1 MAGQQKEPP
10 ALQHFLSLRS
20 AAALAYAAA
29 TGQHT
34 SSVGTL
40 NKVARIIAA
49 ITPVFVR
56 NAGNGPARILPLELS
71 EGELEGGGEDLRF
84 ADGRPPVRGL
94 LVLQKNLGEMI
105 EEVRSTYGQGKAAKS
120 GKGRPQGPV

>member
-1 MAGQQKEPP
+1 MAGQQEEPP

-34 SSVGTL
+34 SSIDTL

-71 EGELEGGGEDLRF
+71 EGEIERGGEDLRF
-84 ADGRPPVRGL
+84 ADGRSAARGL
-94 LVLQKNLGEMI
+94 LVLHKNLGEMI
-105 EEVRSTYGQGKAAKS
+105 EEVRSAYGQRNAAGS
-120 GKGRPQGPV
+120 GKGGPGRS